1 MITKEGQT
9 FPTIH
14 FQAIMHLYMIQP
26 IISKKPENFQLKVE
40 NRIKIKKILWQL
52 MVKNILQ

>member
-1 MITKEGQT
+1 MITKEGQI

-26 IISKKPENFQLKVE
+26 IISKKPENFQLTFVE
-40 NRIKIKKILWQL
+40 NQKIKKILWQT